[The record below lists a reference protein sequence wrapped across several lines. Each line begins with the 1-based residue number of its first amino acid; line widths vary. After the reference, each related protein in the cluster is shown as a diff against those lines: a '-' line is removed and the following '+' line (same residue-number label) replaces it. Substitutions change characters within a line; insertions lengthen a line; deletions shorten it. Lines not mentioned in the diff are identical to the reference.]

1 MVIPIPGGMPQLSG
15 PPPPELS
22 GRFQFLKYCVLA
34 LMAALLLHIL
44 VGLLTDILSAIR
56 SSLTLI
62 FLVITGIFLMNDD
75 DQLRPAY
82 NCMMSTCFQPC
93 HDQCPG
99 GMSCLISF
107 GALCL
112 VSVVIDLIMGQLQ
125 SIFTNSVALFGGKLN
140 FLRAALFFSMLI
152 SLLARSFG
160 AYFSWKA
167 YQDYRDMATLP
178 GGGGGNDWAN
188 DQQPQSGGGGRM
200 WGGGTIG
207 GGGGGG
213 GGGQPPPSQEFQAF
227 QGSGQR
233 LGGE

>member
-1 MVIPIPGGMPQLSG
+1 MVIPIPGGMPQLTG

-22 GRFQFLKYCVLA
+22 GRFQIIKFCVLA
-34 LMAALLLHIL
+34 MIGALVLNIL
-44 VGLLTDILSAIR
+44 VGLATGILRAIS

-62 FLVITGIFLMNDD
+62 FLCITGVFLMNED

-93 HDQCPG
+93 QDQCPG

-107 GALCL
+107 GGLCL
-112 VSVVIDLIMGQLQ
+112 VSVVLDLLFGQLRGIIYMTQ
-125 SIFTNSVALFGGKLN
+125 QIVDGKTKSLIAVAHLLSIVIAIVA
-140 FLRAALFFSMLI
+140 RA
-152 SLLARSFG
+152 FG
-160 AYFSWKA
+160 AFYSWKA
-167 YQDYRDMATLP
+167 YQEYRDMATL
-178 GGGGGNDWAN
+178 GGGGGDWSN
-188 DQQPQSGGGGRM
+188 DQRPQSGGGGQM

-213 GGGQPPPSQEFQAF
+213 GQPPSTEFQAF

-233 LGGE
+233 LGGD